1 MNIKRIALML
11 VVLLSVGMVNASFAE
26 EAVVPE
32 TIVMEEQ
39 ASEPVEIAEAP
50 VETTPAE
57 TQEAVVPDITP
68 DATEEAQPTQE
79 PAVTEATATPETTEA
94 TAQPDETATVE
105 PATAEPAAEETAAAT
120 EAAPIVRSVQIDM
133 KVPEN
138 LQMGDTV
145 VLSATLIG
153 FDGLDVAVQ
162 WQYTKDGDN
171 WTDAQGEG
179 STSLEYA
186 FQVSDETAGTA
197 WRLAVTVL

>member
-39 ASEPVEIAEAP
+39 ASEPVAIAEAP

-57 TQEAVVPDITP
+57 TQAAVVPDITP

-79 PAVTEATATPETTEA
+79 PAVTDATATTEA